1 MREQIPIKRK
11 EVSKVAKTKYANA
24 YTEVYEILSCLNNE
38 EYLKIPEELIEVF
51 EENRN
56 LEYEYEINDEQDLS
70 KQPMLKESKA
80 ILLNLF
86 RDYLATPEQNQKIK
100 QWLQADR
107 VYLEN
112 QKQKQYNNNVFE
124 NNKKYEK
131 INNEESKTILPVVI
145 KKQSIFYRIINKLKS
160 FFKI

>member
-1 MREQIPIKRK
+1 MKILVVDDEDRMRKLIKDFLTNK
-11 EVSKVAKTKYANA
+11 GYH
-24 YTEVYEILSCLNNE
+24 ILE
-38 EYLKIPEELIEVF
+38 AEDGEKAIEVF

-112 QKQKQYNNNVFE
+112 QKQKQS
-124 NNKKYEK
+124 
-131 INNEESKTILPVVI
+131 IQTTRQRQQSLP
-145 KKQSIFYRIINKLKS
+145 
-160 FFKI
+160 

>member
-1 MREQIPIKRK
+1 MNQ
-11 EVSKVAKTKYANA
+11 TKYANA

-160 FFKI
+160 FF

>member
-1 MREQIPIKRK
+1 MT
-11 EVSKVAKTKYANA
+11 KTKYANA

-70 KQPMLKESKA
+70 KQPMLKETKA
-80 ILLNLF
+80 ILLNIF

-100 QWLQADR
+100 QWLQEDR
-107 VYLEN
+107 EYLE
-112 QKQKQYNNNVFE
+112 KQKQEKYSSNVFE

-131 INNEESKTILPVVI
+131 INNEESETILPVVI
-145 KKQSIFYRIINKLKS
+145 KKQSIFYRIINKLKRI
-160 FFKI
+160 FKI

>member
-1 MREQIPIKRK
+1 M
-11 EVSKVAKTKYANA
+11 AKTKYANA

>member
-1 MREQIPIKRK
+1 MNQ
-11 EVSKVAKTKYANA
+11 TKYANA

-112 QKQKQYNNNVFE
+112 QKQKQYNNNDFE

>member
-1 MREQIPIKRK
+1 MNQ
-11 EVSKVAKTKYANA
+11 TKYANA

-70 KQPMLKESKA
+70 KQPILKETKA
-80 ILLNLF
+80 ILLNIF
-86 RDYLATPEQNQKIK
+86 RDYLATPEQSQKIK
-100 QWLQADR
+100 KWLQEDR
-107 VYLEN
+107 VYLE
-112 QKQKQYNNNVFE
+112 KQKQEKYNSNVFE

-131 INNEESKTILPVVI
+131 INNEESKTILPIEI
-145 KKQSIFYRIINKLKS
+145 KKQSIFYRIINKLKI

>member
-1 MREQIPIKRK
+1 MNQ
-11 EVSKVAKTKYANA
+11 TKYANA

-145 KKQSIFYRIINKLKS
+145 KKQSIFYRIINKLKRI
-160 FFKI
+160 FKI

>member
-1 MREQIPIKRK
+1 MNQ
-11 EVSKVAKTKYANA
+11 TKYANA

-56 LEYEYEINDEQDLS
+56 LEYEYEINDEQDLL
-70 KQPMLKESKA
+70 KQPILKETKA
-80 ILLNLF
+80 ILLNIF
-86 RDYLATPEQNQKIK
+86 RDYLATPEQSQKIK
-100 QWLQADR
+100 KWLQEDR
-107 VYLEN
+107 VYLE
-112 QKQKQYNNNVFE
+112 KQKQEKYNSNVFE

-131 INNEESKTILPVVI
+131 INNEESKTILPIEI
-145 KKQSIFYRIINKLKS
+145 KKQSIFYRIINKLKI

>member
-1 MREQIPIKRK
+1 MT
-11 EVSKVAKTKYANA
+11 KTKYANA

>member
-1 MREQIPIKRK
+1 M
-11 EVSKVAKTKYANA
+11 AKTKYANA

-70 KQPMLKESKA
+70 KQPMLKETKA
-80 ILLNLF
+80 ILLNVF

-100 QWLQADR
+100 QWLKEDR
-107 VYLEN
+107 EYLE
-112 QKQKQYNNNVFE
+112 KQEQYNSNVFE
-124 NNKKYEK
+124 KNKKDEK
-131 INNEESKTILPVVI
+131 INNEGSITVLPVVI
-145 KKQSIFYRIINKLKS
+145 KKQSIFYRIINKIKS
-160 FFKI
+160 IFKI